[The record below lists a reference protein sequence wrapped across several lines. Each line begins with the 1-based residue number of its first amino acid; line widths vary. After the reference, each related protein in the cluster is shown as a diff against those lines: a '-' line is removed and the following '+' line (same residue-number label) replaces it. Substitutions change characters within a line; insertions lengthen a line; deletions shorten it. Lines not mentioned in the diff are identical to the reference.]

1 MSCQRAG
8 NMRVVGFLT
17 HPQTIKRILDHLLLG
32 EHGHL
37 EGLEAETIGCIALPA
52 VVLPGAMFRS

>member
-1 MSCQRAG
+1 
-8 NMRVVGFLT
+8 MRVVGFLT